1 MISKALARYLKISPK
16 KLRPVARLVAKKNVD
31 EALYCLA
38 NTNKKGAG
46 ILKGAIESALS
57 NAKRIPE
64 KNFTEENLFIS
75 KLIVNGGPMLK
86 RFRAMSMGRAGMIR
100 KRTSHVFVELD
111 LVKGKEATATTKPAA
126 KKKPTKKKK
135 LLGAKK

>member
-1 MISKALARYLKISPK
+1 MISKALEKYLKISPK
-16 KLRPVARLVAKKNVD
+16 KLRLVARLVAKKKVD

-46 ILKGAIESALS
+46 ILKKAIESALS

-75 KLIVNGGPMLK
+75 KLFINGGPMLK
-86 RFRAMSMGRAGMIR
+86 RFRAMSMGRAGAIR
-100 KRTSHVFVELD
+100 KRTSHIFVELD
-111 LVKGKEATATTKPAA
+111 LVKGKEATTTKEPVAS
-126 KKKPTKKKK
+126 KKPAKKKK
-135 LLGAKK
+135 LLGARK